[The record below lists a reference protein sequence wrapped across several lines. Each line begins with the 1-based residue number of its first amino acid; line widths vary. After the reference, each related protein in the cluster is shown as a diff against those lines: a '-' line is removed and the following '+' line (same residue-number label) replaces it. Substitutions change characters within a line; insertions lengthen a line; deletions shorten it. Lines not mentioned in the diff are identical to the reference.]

1 MIQSISDIITNSSS
15 EVFIIDSDNNEK
27 IMSFLQDVCEHLG
40 YDISEIMSMY
50 IADEDGSVVWCD
62 EIHRYKKGDLVIDSA
77 GDNTIPYII
86 WHLLDN
92 LSWNKPPTI
101 EDINIEDV
109 TRIHLG

>member
-27 IMSFLQDVCEHLG
+27 IMSFLQDVCEHFG
-40 YDISEIMSMY
+40 YNTSEIMSMY
-50 IADEDGSVVWCD
+50 IADEDGSVVWFD
-62 EIHRYKKGDLVIDSA
+62 EVHRYKKGDLVIDTTY
-77 GDNTIPYII
+77 DNSIPYII
-86 WHLLDN
+86 YHLLDN
-92 LSWNKPPTI
+92 LSWNKPPVI